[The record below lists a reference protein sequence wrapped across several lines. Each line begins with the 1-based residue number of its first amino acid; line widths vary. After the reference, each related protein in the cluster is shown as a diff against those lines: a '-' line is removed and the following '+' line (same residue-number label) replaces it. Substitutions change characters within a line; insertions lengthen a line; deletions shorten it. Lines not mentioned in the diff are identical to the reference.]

1 VNYSKR
7 PEGEHPRC
15 LSIEKKSSNALNFL
29 AFSAGQKNNDTRLAG
44 VAAMDIMLTTF
55 WKDARQAIGST
66 VMKVLNLREENGD
79 RKNKIARRR

>member
-1 VNYSKR
+1 MNYSKR

-15 LSIEKKSSNALNFL
+15 LSIEKKSSNAPNFL
-29 AFSAGQKNNDTRLAG
+29 AFSVGQKNNDTRLAG